1 MKVFYLLLLLLKTI
15 NSKSYLVELAAHK
28 VSDESSNLQKLEA
41 DLDKRA
47 AQNDSEKTGGERTS
61 KDYLSIQEARDLG
74 CEGTILQATMCTL
87 FSIFF
92 RATEQAQ
99 AYPKI

>member
-61 KDYLSIQEARDLG
+61 KDYLSIQEAIDLG
-74 CEGTILQATMCTL
+74 CRGTILHATMCTS

-99 AYPKI
+99 AYL

>member
-1 MKVFYLLLLLLKTI
+1 MKVFYLLICLLETI
-15 NSKSYLVELAAHK
+15 NGKSYLVELAADK
-28 VSDESSNLQKLEA
+28 ISDESSKLKKLEG

-47 AQNDSEKTGGERTS
+47 AKNYSEKTGGERTS

-99 AYPKI
+99 AYLKI